1 MTIATKG
8 GGLIVKDGKFAESCS
23 CCAPPAGF
31 VGLTLDGFKNFL
43 HGYNSA
49 LSFNQLSQIPN
60 VTPVGPYVDDQPTAL
75 ARATANYYS
84 NSSHGPACH
93 NGSEFS
99 FFNKICH
106 SPLLTFTST
115 EVRLYLKLTVH
126 YNDGGGSPYT
136 CEVEYRKPR
145 ASFWENKYSIGVFL
159 FTPADIFSFSSD
171 SDKFVQADIGT
182 AAIVQRAW
190 PLGQGISFL
199 SSLQHPF
206 RVEITAGPADLQGT
220 YEFLTP
226 SSYRVGTNDFSG
238 FGSGIIIRETRFFDI
253 RLQVSIPT
261 LYWEAFSSGGALTV
275 SGVGK
280 EYMPW
285 PGAAANSISPIAST
299 VIFTQL

>member
-1 MTIATKG
+1 MLGA
-8 GGLIVKDGKFAESCS
+8 SCS
-23 CCAPPAGF
+23 PCCEPQAGF
-31 VGLTLDGFKNFL
+31 VGLTLGGFKRFL
-43 HGYNSA
+43 HGYNTA

-126 YNDGGGSPYT
+126 YNDGGGSPYA

-145 ASFWENKYSIGVFL
+145 ASFWENKYSIGVFY
-159 FTPADIFSFSSD
+159 FTPEDIFSFSSD
-171 SDKFVQADIGT
+171 SSKFVQTDIGT

-190 PLGQGISFL
+190 PVGQGISFL
-199 SSLQHPF
+199 SSLRHPF
-206 RVEITAGPADLQGT
+206 RVDVTSGPADIQGT

-226 SSYRVGTNDFSG
+226 TYKQIGRTVIDGRG
-238 FGSGIIIRETRFFDI
+238 AGILIEDLDYGI
-253 RLQVSIPT
+253 RLLVGAPT

-275 SGVGK
+275 SGIGVD
-280 EYMPW
+280 YMPW
-285 PGAAANSISPIAST
+285 PGAAEINTVTPVAST